1 MSKYLEEQR
10 RNWCIFLHLQS
21 VFCSTDTEEVYK
33 QITKKHIH
41 TNTHKTKTANTKTV
55 YHSQVDGIPACICKV
70 TGSYLSPK
78 TDYPSEEF
86 VVLFTSSIQMSK
98 QPSNQSTTT
107 SSHTVPNSVFTDL
120 PNTYWLKSEL
130 QKATL
135 NKR

>member
-78 TDYPSEEF
+78 TDEF

-130 QKATL
+130 HKATL